1 MHSTATTISSSHATF
16 SSNTYSPDITAYT
29 ISSLDP
35 FPFSPHT
42 LFSVGYEEGRICIYS
57 IETTKPIYRI
67 QLPLQKTSKFMK
79 WSRWRP
85 TVLYILDVDST
96 FYVYDFSLDKH
107 DPVFQYKLK
116 ETTTATQEDKKD
128 EHHFIVGMEVLGKG
142 IIGIFDA
149 LGNQT
154 IYSIS
159 EEGGYD
165 FGGDGNGCKLVISLL
180 NDFE

>member
-1 MHSTATTISSSHATF
+1 
-16 SSNTYSPDITAYT
+16 
-29 ISSLDP
+29 
-35 FPFSPHT
+35 
-42 LFSVGYEEGRICIYS
+42 
-57 IETTKPIYRI
+57 
-67 QLPLQKTSKFMK
+67 MK

-128 EHHFIVGMEVLGKG
+128 EHHFIDGMEVLGK
-142 IIGIFDA
+142 GIFDA

-154 IYSIS
+154 IYSIL
-159 EEGGYD
+159 EEGGCD